1 MRLGPPAPQQVPPAV
16 LAALESVLLDRSAVW
31 GEGCRIRALARRR
44 GRDEAAAW
52 LEEHPA
58 EVAAGWTA
66 GFVAVPGTDPL
77 TRESLRSRLLA
88 RGPIIPDEV
97 PEPGCVPAP
106 VEIRPS
112 PVPPAPK
119 KARLPDPRQSA
130 GWF

>member
-1 MRLGPPAPQQVPPAV
+1 MTPTQLPPVV
-16 LAALESVLLDRSAVW
+16 FTTLEGILLDRAAVW
-31 GEGCRIRALARRR
+31 GEGCRVRTLARRR

-52 LEEHPA
+52 MEAHPV
-58 EVAAGWTA
+58 EMAAGWQA

-77 TRESLRSRLLA
+77 TRDALRARLLA

-112 PVPPAPK
+112 PREKPRAPD
-119 KARLPDPRQSA
+119 ARQSA

>member
-52 LEEHPA
+52 MEEHPA

-66 GFVAVPGTDPL
+66 GFIAGPGTDPL
-77 TRESLRSRLLA
+77 TRESLRARLMA
-88 RGPIIPDEV
+88 RGPIIPDEA

-112 PVPPAPK
+112 PASREKPRAPE
-119 KARLPDPRQSA
+119 PRQSA

>member
-1 MRLGPPAPQQVPPAV
+1 MMPEALPPQEVPPAV
-16 LAALESVLLDRSAVW
+16 YTALEGLLLDRAIVW
-31 GEGCRIRALARRR
+31 GEGCRARALARRR

-52 LEEHPA
+52 MEEYPA
-58 EVAAGWTA
+58 EIAAGWQA
-66 GFVAVPGTDPL
+66 GFIAGPGTDPL

-88 RGPIIPDEV
+88 RGPIIPDEA

-112 PVPPAPK
+112 PREKPRAPD
-119 KARLPDPRQSA
+119 ARQSA

>member
-1 MRLGPPAPQQVPPAV
+1 MTPTQLPPVV
-16 LAALESVLLDRSAVW
+16 FTTLEGILLDRAAVW
-31 GEGCRIRALARRR
+31 GEGCRVRTLARRR

-52 LEEHPA
+52 MEAHPV
-58 EVAAGWTA
+58 EMAAGWQA
-66 GFVAVPGTDPL
+66 GFIATPGTDPL
-77 TRESLRSRLLA
+77 THESLRSRLLA

-97 PEPGCVPAP
+97 PEPGCVPTP

-119 KARLPDPRQSA
+119 KARPQDPRQSV

>member
-1 MRLGPPAPQQVPPAV
+1 MRSDPVPPQQVPLAV
-16 LAALESVLLDRSAVW
+16 LAALESVLLDRAAVW
-31 GEGCRIRALARRR
+31 GEGCRIRALALRR

-77 TRESLRSRLLA
+77 TRDALRARLLA
-88 RGPIIPDEV
+88 RGPIIPDEL

-112 PVPPAPK
+112 PREKPRAPD
-119 KARLPDPRQSA
+119 ARQSA

>member
-31 GEGCRIRALARRR
+31 GEGCRVRALALRR
-44 GRDEAAAW
+44 GHDEAAAW
-52 LEEHPA
+52 MEEHPA
-58 EVAAGWTA
+58 EIAAGWA
-66 GFVAVPGTDPL
+66 VGFVAVPGTGPL
-77 TRESLRSRLLA
+77 TRDSLRARLLA

-106 VEIRPS
+106 VEVRPS
-112 PVPPAPK
+112 PREKPRAPD
-119 KARLPDPRQSA
+119 ARQSA

>member
-1 MRLGPPAPQQVPPAV
+1 MRLSPPAPQQVPPAA

-31 GEGCRIRALARRR
+31 GEGCRVRTLARRR

-52 LEEHPA
+52 MESTRRDRRR
-58 EVAAGWTA
+58 VGG

-77 TRESLRSRLLA
+77 TRDSLRARLLA

-106 VEIRPS
+106 VEVRPS
-112 PVPPAPK
+112 PREKPRAPD
-119 KARLPDPRQSA
+119 ARQSA